1 MRRALKLGGFFYLL
15 LVYLTY
21 FLYSTGAS
29 ADAFKHAVQ
38 QKSIEQLDQY
48 IDYEAVQSSIKQ
60 QLKIEILSEV
70 STYQSEGG
78 NEKPVGFLEMTLAIK
93 IIEDYIDSYITREG
107 SSKLFQWLA
116 KDNHENSKISKAKK
130 YLTQLQSDQF
140 INFRHW
146 HFTSFNS
153 IETMSYDQDGREYKF
168 VFTFDGLRWV
178 ITDVI
183 LNLQDIDSKKIVS
196 FIEQFRGS

>member
-1 MRRALKLGGFFYLL
+1 MRRALTLGGFFYLL

-48 IDYEAVQSSIKQ
+48 IDYKAVQSSIKQ
-60 QLKIEILSEV
+60 QLKIKILSEASV
-70 STYQSEGG
+70 YQSKGE
-78 NEKPVGFLEMTLAIK
+78 NEKPVSFLEMTQAIK

-146 HFTSFNS
+146 HFTLFNS
-153 IETMSYDQDGREYKF
+153 IETMSYDQDGREYKL

>member
-1 MRRALKLGGFFYLL
+1 MRRALTLGGFFYLL

-21 FLYSTGAS
+21 FLYSTGVS
-29 ADAFKHAVQ
+29 TDAFKQAVQ

-60 QLKIEILSEV
+60 QLKIEILSEASV
-70 STYQSEGG
+70 YQSKGE
-78 NEKPVGFLEMTLAIK
+78 NEKPVSFLEMTLAIK

>member
-1 MRRALKLGGFFYLL
+1 MRRALTHGGFFYLL

-29 ADAFKHAVQ
+29 AEAFKHAVQ
-38 QKSIEQLDQY
+38 QKSIDKLDQY

-60 QLKIEILSEV
+60 QLKIEILSEAN
-70 STYQSEGG
+70 TYQGESG

-107 SSKLFQWLA
+107 TSKLFQLLA
-116 KDNHENSKISKAKK
+116 QDNNENSKISKTKK
-130 YLTQLQSDQF
+130 YLTQLQSEQF

-146 HFTSFNS
+146 RFVSFNS

-183 LNLQDIDSKKIVS
+183 FNLQGIESTKIVS
-196 FIEQFRGS
+196 FIERFRGP

>member
-1 MRRALKLGGFFYLL
+1 MRRALTLGGFFYLL

-21 FLYSTGAS
+21 FLYSTGVS
-29 ADAFKHAVQ
+29 TDAFKQAVQ

-60 QLKIEILSEV
+60 QLKIEILSEA
-70 STYQSEGG
+70 SIYQSKGG

-93 IIEDYIDSYITREG
+93 MIEDTIDSYITREG

>member
-1 MRRALKLGGFFYLL
+1 MRRALTLGGFFYLL

-48 IDYEAVQSSIKQ
+48 IDYKAVQSSIKQ
-60 QLKIEILSEV
+60 QLKIEILSEA
-70 STYQSEGG
+70 SIYQSEGG

-93 IIEDYIDSYITREG
+93 MIEDYRDSYITREG

-116 KDNHENSKISKAKK
+116 KDNHENSKLSKAKK

-153 IETMSYDQDGREYKF
+153 IETMSYDQDGRQHKL

>member
-1 MRRALKLGGFFYLL
+1 
-15 LVYLTY
+15 
-21 FLYSTGAS
+21 
-29 ADAFKHAVQ
+29 
-38 QKSIEQLDQY
+38 
-48 IDYEAVQSSIKQ
+48 
-60 QLKIEILSEV
+60 LKIEILSEA
-70 STYQSEGG
+70 SIYQSEGG
-78 NEKPVGFLEMTLAIK
+78 NEKPVDFLEITLAIK
-93 IIEDYIDSYITREG
+93 IIEDYIDSYITTEG

-116 KDNHENSKISKAKK
+116 QDNNENSNISKTKK
-130 YLTQLQSDQF
+130 YLTQLQSKQF

-146 HFTSFNS
+146 RFVSFNS

-168 VFTFDGLRWV
+168 VFTFDGLIWV

>member
-1 MRRALKLGGFFYLL
+1 MRRALTLGGFFYLL

-29 ADAFKHAVQ
+29 VDAFKHAVQ

-60 QLKIEILSEV
+60 QLKIEILSEA
-70 STYQSEGG
+70 SIYQSEGG
-78 NEKPVGFLEMTLAIK
+78 NEKPVDFLEITLAIK
-93 IIEDYIDSYITREG
+93 IIEDYIDSYITTEG

-116 KDNHENSKISKAKK
+116 QDNNENSNISKTKK
-130 YLTQLQSDQF
+130 YLTQLQSKQF

-146 HFTSFNS
+146 RFVSFNS

-168 VFTFDGLRWV
+168 VFTFDGLIWV

>member
-1 MRRALKLGGFFYLL
+1 MRRALTLGGFFYFLL
-15 LVYLTY
+15 IYVTY

-38 QKSIEQLDQY
+38 QKNIDKLDQY
-48 IDYEAVQSSIKQ
+48 IDYKAVQSSIKQ
-60 QLKIEILSEV
+60 QVKIEILSEA
-70 STYQSEGG
+70 SIYQSEGG

-93 IIEDYIDSYITREG
+93 IIEGYIDTYITREG
-107 SSKLFQWLA
+107 SSRLFQLLA
-116 KDNHENSKISKAKK
+116 KDSHENSKMSKAKK

-146 HFTSFNS
+146 RFTSFNS

-183 LNLQDIDSKKIVS
+183 LNLQGIESTKIVS

>member
-48 IDYEAVQSSIKQ
+48 IDYKAVQSSIKQ
-60 QLKIEILSEV
+60 QLKIKILSEASV
-70 STYQSEGG
+70 YQSKGE
-78 NEKPVGFLEMTLAIK
+78 NEKPVSFLEMTLAIK

-153 IETMSYDQDGREYKF
+153 IETMSYDQDGREYKL

>member
-1 MRRALKLGGFFYLL
+1 MRRALTLGGFFYLL

-21 FLYSTGAS
+21 FLYSTGVS
-29 ADAFKHAVQ
+29 TDAFKQAVQ

-48 IDYEAVQSSIKQ
+48 IDYKAVQSSIKQ
-60 QLKIEILSEV
+60 QLKIKILSEASV
-70 STYQSEGG
+70 YQSKGE
-78 NEKPVGFLEMTLAIK
+78 NEKPVSFLEMTLAIK
-93 IIEDYIDSYITREG
+93 IIEDYIDSYITTEG

>member
-1 MRRALKLGGFFYLL
+1 MRRALTLGGFFYLL

-60 QLKIEILSEV
+60 QLKIEILSEASV
-70 STYQSEGG
+70 YQSKSE

-93 IIEDYIDSYITREG
+93 IIEDYTGSYITREG

>member
-1 MRRALKLGGFFYLL
+1 MRRALTLGGFFYLL

-48 IDYEAVQSSIKQ
+48 IDYKAVQSSIKQ
-60 QLKIEILSEV
+60 QLKIKILSEASV
-70 STYQSEGG
+70 YQSKGE
-78 NEKPVGFLEMTLAIK
+78 NEKPVSFLEMTLAIK

-116 KDNHENSKISKAKK
+116 KDNHENSKLSKAKK